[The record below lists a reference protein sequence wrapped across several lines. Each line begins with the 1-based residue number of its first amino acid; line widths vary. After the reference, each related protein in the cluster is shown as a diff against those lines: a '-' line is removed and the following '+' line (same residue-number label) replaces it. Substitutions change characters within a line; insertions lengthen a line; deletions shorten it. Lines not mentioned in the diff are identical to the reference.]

1 LSRTFR
7 VLAAALAVSIA
18 SLGGALFLA
27 HERTGHA
34 EMLGDANSG
43 IASIDLHELLAN
55 PQGGDQRML
64 DDAFQRVQHTY
75 YKPFNAQTLLTG
87 EQKELVAYLKSH
99 KIADPAIPVLYA
111 TGDEEKDLRA
121 LNRDLS
127 VAQSLYGKKTSDTEL
142 TQAAIRGMLNSL
154 GDPYT
159 TYLAPAEIN
168 ALEESLKGG
177 DFGGI
182 GVYIEQD
189 RRTGAIVVAPI
200 EGTPA
205 YKAGVHIGDRVL
217 AVGGQ
222 PVAKMRLDDVSGLIR
237 GRVGTAVDIKI
248 MPLGSH
254 VPKTFSIVRQQI
266 VVPSVHAK
274 MEDGFE
280 YVRLADFGSTSYD
293 EVRKAMLDGKAHNA
307 KGYIFDLRNNGGGLL
322 EAAVEISSLFIP
334 DGTIVS
340 TIDRAGDREIKTA
353 LHTSIGTAPL
363 VLLVNQYTA
372 SASEITAG
380 AVQDYRVGTL
390 IGNKTFGKGVVQSIY
405 NTPDGGALKIT
416 TARYLTPHGRDI
428 QHKGIEPDIVID
440 QAPSPAN
447 IDTPSDKQLS
457 FAKAFLRKQLH

>member
-27 HERTGHA
+27 HEKSAHA
-34 EMLGDANSG
+34 ETIGDVTSGVSALDLHDLLASGEGGDA
-43 IASIDLHELLAN
+43 
-55 PQGGDQRML
+55 RML

-75 YKPFNAQTLLTG
+75 YKPFDAQTLLTG
-87 EQKELVAYLKSH
+87 EQKELVSYLRDH
-99 KIADPAIPVLYA
+99 KIGNPAIPVLYA
-111 TGDEEKDLRA
+111 TGDEDKDLRA
-121 LNRDLS
+121 LNKDLS
-127 VAQSLYGKKTSDTEL
+127 IAQTLYGKRTSNTEL

-168 ALEESLKGG
+168 SLEESLKGG

-189 RRTGAIVVAPI
+189 KRTGSVFVAPI
-200 EGTPA
+200 DGTPA
-205 YKAGVHIGDRVL
+205 SKAGVRFGDRVL
-217 AVGGQ
+217 AVGDR
-222 PVAKMRLDDVSGLIR
+222 PVGKMKIDQVSGLIR
-237 GRVGTAVDIKI
+237 GPVGTSVALK
-248 MPLGSH
+248 LLSRGST
-254 VPKTFSIVRQQI
+254 VPRYVAITRQQI
-266 VVPSVHAK
+266 IVPSVK
-274 MEDGFE
+274 WEMKGPYD
-280 YVRLADFGSTSYD
+280 YVRLSDFGSTSYD
-293 EVRKAMLDGKAHNA
+293 EVRKAMLAGKAKGA

-322 EAAVEISSLFIP
+322 DAAVQISSLFIP

-363 VLLVNQYTA
+363 VVLVNKYTA

-380 AVQDYRVGTL
+380 AVQDYHVGTL
-390 IGNKTFGKGVVQSIY
+390 MGTKTFGKGVVQSIY

-428 QHKGIEPDIVID
+428 QHRGIEPDIVVNQTAEAPIID
-440 QAPSPAN
+440 SPY
-447 IDTPSDKQLS
+447 DKQL
-457 FAKAFLRKQLH
+457 AAAIAYLKKNAH